1 MDQLRSHTMSSRSR
15 LQTFGWRRTS
25 MAIRRRI
32 RRRHLTCQVLEPA
45 AIVPWHK
52 KNYGCQ
58 IPPFTHWRVH
68 SSTELATVRL
78 TGQSQRWSTRSKSIV
93 SFTNRQVADASTQT
107 SHIIQILMWIFVS
120 SVMKRSIAHGTWL
133 RINQTQRRKIR
144 IIRATMKTRI
154 WSNYVGYSSI
164 QITWNLCVL

>member
-1 MDQLRSHTMSSRSR
+1 MRWMDQLRSHTMSSRSR

-78 TGQSQRWSTRSKSIV
+78 TGQIQRWSTRNKSIV
-93 SFTNRQVADASTQT
+93 SFTNGQVADTRAQT
-107 SHIIQILMWIFVS
+107 LHIVQSVMWIFVS
-120 SVMKRSIAHGTWL
+120 SVMKCSIVHRTWL
-133 RINQTQRRKIR
+133 RRNQTWRRKMR

-154 WSNYVGYSSI
+154 WSNYVGYSLI
-164 QITWNLCVL
+164 QIT